1 MLHTIR
7 TEQFLPT
14 DRERLWQFM
23 SEPANLAEITPAY
36 MRFTVLSKDRAP
48 IYAGQI
54 VEYHVRPV
62 AGIRLHWVTEIT
74 HVKEGVYFVDEQRF
88 GPYAFWHH
96 QHHLLDAPGGMLMRD
111 IVHYKVPLGPLG
123 RLANRL
129 FVHRQ
134 LQQIF
139 NYRASTLEKIFDS
152 KKPS

>member
-1 MLHTIR
+1 M
-7 TEQFLPT
+7 
-14 DRERLWQFM
+14 
-23 SEPANLAEITPAY
+23 
-36 MRFTVLSKDRAP
+36 
-48 IYAGQI
+48 
-54 VEYHVRPV
+54 
-62 AGIRLHWVTEIT
+62 HWVTEIT

-111 IVHYKVPLGPLG
+111 IEHYKVPLGPLG